1 MEPRDR
7 AAQADDTAGTSLT
20 TSRVVER
27 FRLVAV
33 CAALTAIAFLQ
44 QPGRVVGDTKV
55 DLVVDAKT
63 AKNWY
68 EAK

>member
-1 MEPRDR
+1 LAAESDR
-7 AAQADDTAGTSLT
+7 CFFSDALPSL
-20 TSRVVER
+20 
-27 FRLVAV
+27 
-33 CAALTAIAFLQ
+33 
-44 QPGRVVGDTKV
+44 KV